1 MSYHAQ
7 DWAWKQDVQDHYAL
21 MVLVLLAHHLS
32 SKTLQCNP
40 QHETLAKELQVS
52 VVTVRRALKALEEQ
66 GFIKRIP
73 FYSRGLRCGTN
84 YVLNGYTPPEK
95 QQDLEHDPTDQAC
108 NPIEHTSDL
117 TDNYDCSDRSVRVI
131 SQIGINKEYKQGNKQ
146 VSNTESVVCAENEN
160 TTHSVT
166 PVNNF
171 PVDEPDYDSAPFFD
185 PIPMEAYAEEVQ
197 PPVKPKKSTTKAKK
211 SIKLQKPEGMSEDAL
226 EALIEHR
233 KAKGKPMTQRAL
245 DLLVKEFDK
254 AGMGYDEAVD
264 FMIFKGWT
272 GLKADWDS
280 VKNRN
285 QTKTSY
291 QANGKGYV
299 STYAHL
305 VQNYYYEDDK
315 FVYYIDHDSW
325 QPDDKDPLHSFEP
338 TDMME
343 LNGMGF
349 YRQQIQKIAKS
360 ELDEKKKVKNLSTDS

>member
-1 MSYHAQ
+1 MSYNAQ
-7 DWAWKQDVQDHYAL
+7 NWVRTLKVGNHIARH
-21 MVLVLLAHHLS
+21 VLLELANHFNDETKKCYPSLGTLS
-32 SKTLQCNP
+32 SELELPISTL
-40 QHETLAKELQVS
+40 
-52 VVTVRRALKALEEQ
+52 RRALSFLTEK
-66 GFIKRIP
+66 GFITAVPYTENGMR
-73 FYSRGLRCGTN
+73 RGTN
-84 YVLNGYTPPEK
+84 YVLNGYVQSEYTYVQSEYTCAHSEQAVCSERTEGISTVNTGVCSERTP
-95 QQDLEHDPTDQAC
+95 
-108 NPIEHTSDL
+108 
-117 TDNYDCSDRSVRVI
+117 
-131 SQIGINKEYKQGNKQ
+131 NKEYKQGNKQ

-160 TTHSVT
+160 TPPLPEHFDNL
-166 PVNNF
+166 PV
-171 PVDEPDYDSAPFFD
+171 EPDYDSAPFFD

>member
-1 MSYHAQ
+1 MSYR
-7 DWAWKQDVQDHYAL
+7 AL
-21 MVLVLLAHHLS
+21 NWVRTLNILMPNDRYVMLELANHVNH
-32 SKTLQCNP
+32 KTLACHP
-40 QHETLAKELQVS
+40 SLRTLAKETRLS
-52 VVTVRRALKALEEQ
+52 LNTVRACIDRLVESGFLAVSPYIQKGARA
-66 GFIKRIP
+66 
-73 FYSRGLRCGTN
+73 GTN
-84 YVLNGYTPPEK
+84 YTLVGFTNSEGVSIAEGVSTI
-95 QQDLEHDPTDQAC
+95 DTGSMTD
-108 NPIEHTSDL
+108 T
-117 TDNYDCSDRSVRVI
+117 RVYQPLDEGI
-131 SQIGINKEYKQGNKQ
+131 STIDTGVYQPLLPNREYKQGNKQ
-146 VSNTESVVCAENEN
+146 VSNTQSVVCAENEN

-233 KAKGKPMTQRAL
+233 KAKDKPMTQRAL